1 MTYFSCLVPL
11 LELAKMA
18 SKYDG
23 VDTSIDI
30 VSMDRTLA
38 ISELSKRAV
47 SVKCMCVA
55 D

>member
-1 MTYFSCLVPL
+1 
-11 LELAKMA
+11 MA

-30 VSMDRTLA
+30 VSMDRTLV

-47 SVKCMCVA
+47 SVKC
-55 D
+55 